1 VGLGSAPVALP
12 LALAQRRSLDSE
24 LLLLLGETQ
33 AEGDAHPKPLVWEV
47 EVVVD
52 FQQVRRS
59 VLELRQGLWQLQ
71 AGGVAAVAAAAVVVG
86 LAQRLLLREGRP
98 RHQAV
103 EEGLLSSLHLAH
115 SGLRAVVVVAVV
127 VGLVVRSLVVVPGGV
142 QLAAL
147 AVAEA
152 VGLVNLQMAVAAVG
166 LVAKQPSAV
175 VLQLSAVEEAV
186 VVVGLVVKRPVVVRA
201 AAVVEAGAEA
211 SKLDSDPT
219 VQPPARP
226 SPASTVAPTSTH
238 NLEAF
243 RRVRFLQV
251 VGEDVAGAVGSTTG
265 DAAVV
270 RFTMVDVDV
279 VEVAATA
286 VDDLVVVLVVAVE
299 RSSQT
304 PHRRVVAV
312 PEWWHPFTMQVVDL
326 LVVWSRRCLPSRRCC
341 RPTTC
346 TRCVA

>member
-1 VGLGSAPVALP
+1 
-12 LALAQRRSLDSE
+12 
-24 LLLLLGETQ
+24 
-33 AEGDAHPKPLVWEV
+33 LVWEV

-152 VGLVNLQMAVAAVG
+152 VGLVNVQMAVAAVG

-186 VVVGLVVKRPVVVRA
+186 VVVGLVVKRPV
-201 AAVVEAGAEA
+201 AVVEAGAEA

-312 PEWWHPFTMQVVDL
+312 PEWWHPFTMQVVAL

-346 TRCVA
+346 TRCVALPMHTAHCINHSTTFTRCGIPSCN